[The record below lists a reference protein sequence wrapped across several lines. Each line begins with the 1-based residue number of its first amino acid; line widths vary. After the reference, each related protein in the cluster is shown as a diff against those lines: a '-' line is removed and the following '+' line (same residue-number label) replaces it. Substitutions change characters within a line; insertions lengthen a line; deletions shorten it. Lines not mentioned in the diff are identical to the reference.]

1 LKSIFSKRK
10 KEITDYYEIM
20 GVPKSASQKE
30 IQKAFRKLAR
40 KYHPDLNQDDPE
52 ASKKF
57 TALAEAYNKLRTE
70 EKRDKVDAEIISD
83 YCMSFLNPQ
92 KIDKKDKKKKELSF
106 FEFLLKG

>member
-1 LKSIFSKRK
+1 MKNLFGKREE
-10 KEITDYYEIM
+10 EIIDYYEIM
-20 GVPKSASQKE
+20 RVPKSASQKD

-52 ASKKF
+52 ATKKF
-57 TALAEAYNKLRTE
+57 TALADAYNKLRTE
-70 EKRDKVDAEIISD
+70 KKRNEVDAKIISD

-92 KIDKKDKKKKELSF
+92 KKDKKKIKKKELSF